1 MKIADN
7 NDDTAMRKQ
16 ILVDCF
22 YAVKTI
28 AILLHPIAPS
38 GCEMVREYL
47 NLDEGIWSW
56 DNIFKTIH
64 DLFGNVENHK
74 VKFLEPKVDFFK
86 KHECQL

>member
-1 MKIADN
+1 
-7 NDDTAMRKQ
+7 MRKQ

-22 YAVKTI
+22 HAIKTI

-38 GCEMVREYL
+38 GCEMIRKYL
-47 NLDEGIWSW
+47 NLDERIWNW

-64 DLFGNVENHK
+64 ELSDEVEYFD
-74 VKFLEPKVDFFK
+74 VKFLEPKIDFFK